1 MQEISIIMNSYY
13 KNCNAM
19 EMSGTSRHQWVQSH
33 NLCETIHDSQYT
45 GSFCC
50 LQPQYTE
57 KLEWLRTIKQPPV
70 LH

>member
-45 GSFCC
+45 GSFCH
-50 LQPQYTE
+50 LLAAYSHSIL
-57 KLEWLRTIKQPPV
+57 KNWSG
-70 LH
+70 